1 MTVIPNQYLA
11 IVDKLRSMEIF
22 VAVADAGGFSAVA
35 ERFNMSAVMIGK
47 HIAEL
52 ESRLG
57 ARLLSRTT
65 RRQSLTEIG
74 AAYCEQCRVILA
86 QVRDAES
93 GAESMRLVPRGRL
106 RVSAPV
112 TFGTESLAPLLATYL
127 AAYPEVSI
135 DLDLDDRMVDLVDE
149 RYDVAVRIGA
159 LDDSAMVARA
169 LRPYRIIIAAAPA
182 YLAAHGTPGTPADLT
197 QHQCLDYAS
206 WSKTVRWRL
215 REDAQTAPS
224 PRPAQ
229 SRLRI
234 NNGRALKQAALAGCG
249 IVMQAEVM
257 LADAVAS
264 GALVALLEEYLP
276 APRAMHLLYPR
287 DRHATPKL
295 TTFVAFMLA
304 HFGPDGTDV

>member
-1 MTVIPNQYLA
+1 M
-11 IVDKLRSMEIF
+11 DKLRSMEIF
-22 VAVADAGGFSAVA
+22 VAVADAGGFTAVA
-35 ERFNMSAVMIGK
+35 DRFHMSAVMVGK
-47 HIAEL
+47 HIAQL

-57 ARLLSRTT
+57 ARLLTRTT

-112 TFGTESLAPLLATYL
+112 TFGSESLSPLLGDYL
-127 AAYPEVSI
+127 TAYPEVSI
-135 DLDLDDRMVDLVDE
+135 DLDLDDRLVDLVEE
-149 RYDVAVRIGA
+149 RYDVAVRIGT

-169 LRPYRIIIAAAPA
+169 LRPYRIIVAAAPA
-182 YLAAHGTPGTPADLT
+182 YLAAHGTPTTPADLAR
-197 QHQCLDYAS
+197 HQCLDYAS
-206 WSKTVRWRL
+206 WSSTVRWRL
-215 REDAQTAPS
+215 REDEHTAPA

-264 GALVALLEEYLP
+264 GALVALLEDYLP
-276 APRAMHLLYPR
+276 PPRPMHLVYLR
-287 DRHATPKL
+287 ERHPTPKL

-304 HFGPDGTDV
+304 HFGKIGAAV